1 MNTIDQDRINDLEAK
16 VETLEARLAG
26 VVKVLSATKP
36 LAAVMSSQGVTR
48 DQARVVYSIVNEM
61 GKRIENGE
69 GVSFVEFE
77 ERMTYM
83 VAQLDDRRFLEVIVE
98 ALRLERPAL
107 AHLCDRFIGAM
118 ALIRR

>member
-1 MNTIDQDRINDLEAK
+1 MITIDPGRIDDLEAK
-16 VETLEARLAG
+16 VATLEARLAG

-36 LAAVMSSQGVTR
+36 LAAVMSSQGATSA
-48 DQARVVYSIVNEM
+48 QARVVYAIVNEL
-61 GKRIENGE
+61 GKRVDNGE
-69 GVSFVEFE
+69 NVAFVEFE

>member
-16 VETLEARLAG
+16 VEALEARLAG